1 MLEIRNLKR
10 TFGQKIAVD
19 NIDFKIND
27 ISIVALYANE
37 PGAGKTTLI
46 NIISG
51 HLRPDTGQI
60 LFNGEDI
67 IPLNPCQRKERG
79 LSYVARE
86 EFLFDDLTIADHVL
100 AVARNSTT
108 TVNELYAQWRKD
120 SQFLKK
126 SFTAL
131 AYAGIDVPMETKIS
145 ELSAIKKKLL
155 TLGLAMLEPFE
166 LLVWEEPFKDI
177 DSSLCNEISK
187 MIEAL
192 KKENKTILFT
202 CSELDIAKQIADKI
216 LIINNG
222 KVSPL

>member
-60 LFNGEDI
+60 LFNGDDI

-100 AVARNSTT
+100 AVARNSST

-155 TLGLAMLEPFE
+155 TLGLAMLEPFD
-166 LLVWEEPFKDI
+166 LLVWEEPFKGI
-177 DSSLCNEISK
+177 DSSLYNEISK

-202 CSELDIAKQIADKI
+202 CSELDIAQQIADQI
-216 LIINNG
+216 LMINNG

>member
-10 TFGQKIAVD
+10 SFGQKIAVD
-19 NIDFKIND
+19 NIGFKINN
-27 ISIVALYANE
+27 ISIVALYANT

-46 NIISG
+46 NLISG
-51 HLRPDTGQI
+51 HLQPDTGQI
-60 LFNGEDI
+60 LFNGKDI
-67 IPLNPCQRKERG
+67 IPLNPCQRKELG

-145 ELSAIKKKLL
+145 ELPAIKKKLL

-166 LLVWEEPFKDI
+166 VLVWEEPFKGI
-177 DSSLCNEISK
+177 NSNSYNEITK
-187 MIEAL
+187 MIAVL

-202 CSELDIAKQIADKI
+202 CSELEIAREIADQT
-216 LIINNG
+216 LIMNEG
-222 KVSPL
+222 RVSPL

>member
-60 LFNGEDI
+60 LFNCEDI

-108 TVNELYAQWRKD
+108 TVNELYAHGAKTV
-120 SQFLKK
+120 
-126 SFTAL
+126 SF
-131 AYAGIDVPMETKIS
+131 
-145 ELSAIKKKLL
+145 
-155 TLGLAMLEPFE
+155 
-166 LLVWEEPFKDI
+166 
-177 DSSLCNEISK
+177 
-187 MIEAL
+187 
-192 KKENKTILFT
+192 
-202 CSELDIAKQIADKI
+202 
-216 LIINNG
+216 
-222 KVSPL
+222 

>member
-10 TFGQKIAVD
+10 SYGQKIAVD
-19 NIDFKIND
+19 NIDFSISN
-27 ISIVALYANE
+27 ISIVALYANT

-46 NIISG
+46 NILSG
-51 HLRPDTGQI
+51 HLIPDSGQV

-67 IPLNPCQRKERG
+67 IPLNPCQRKELG

-86 EFLFDDLTIADHVL
+86 EFLFNDLTIADHVL
-100 AVARNSTT
+100 AVARNSSTT
-108 TVNELYAQWRKD
+108 INELYAQWRKD

-145 ELSAIKKKLL
+145 ELSTIKKKLL

-177 DSSLCNEISK
+177 DSSLYNEITK
-187 MIEAL
+187 MIVAL

-202 CSELDIAKQIADKI
+202 CSELDIARQIADQI
-216 LIINNG
+216 LIMDNG
-222 KVSPL
+222 KISSL

>member
-10 TFGQKIAVD
+10 TFGQKIAID